1 MEPILELKNI
11 LQRFG
16 GLTAISDVS
25 LTVPENEIVG
35 LIGPNGAGKT
45 TVFNV
50 ITGIYSPTGGKIFFK
65 GKDVTGKQPYDLAKL
80 GITRTFQNIRLFNE
94 LTVLDNVKIGGH
106 LQVRANFLHAFLR
119 LMKRNKEEKR
129 ITEESMN
136 LLKISRLASYADELA
151 GNLPY
156 GLQRR
161 LEIVRAMATGA
172 KVILLDEPAAGMN
185 EQETAEL
192 LNFIINLKNIGYT
205 ILLIEHDMKFV
216 MNICDKIYVQDH
228 GKIIA
233 SGTPEEIK
241 KNQAVIDAY
250 LGVEVE

>member
-45 TVFNV
+45 TVLMLLQEFILLQV
-50 ITGIYSPTGGKIFFK
+50 ERFFK

-80 GITRTFQNIRLFNE
+80 GITRTFQNIRLFND

-129 ITEESMN
+129 VTEESMN